1 MRKKFHFFCTTTLIA
16 TNLAV
21 SRGQQFQQV
30 WQFQQVFFKILKIF
44 FVKNKKIKNQK
55 INL

>member
-1 MRKKFHFFCTTTLIA
+1 MLNSGKSHYIPIA

-21 SRGQQFQQV
+21 SRGQQFQQPQ
-30 WQFQQVFFKILKIF
+30 QFQQVFFKILKKF
-44 FVKNKKIKNQK
+44 FLKNKKIKNQK

>member
-1 MRKKFHFFCTTTLIA
+1 MLNNGKSHHTPIA

-30 WQFQQVFFKILKIF
+30 WQFQQVFFKILKNF
-44 FVKNKKIKNQK
+44 FLKNKKIKNQK